1 MQAGRLRHRLMI
13 QKPTDTLDDFG
24 APSRA
29 WSAVATV
36 WGADEPLQGRERFE
50 AQQVAPE
57 LSRRVRIRYKGALNT
72 AMRILSPRA
81 TTLLAAA
88 ITTTD
93 GTAITVTADFGVT
106 AGNAFRVLIDSE
118 LMEVTAGHGTTSWTV
133 TRGVDGTTAAVH
145 ASGAQV
151 RLLAQ
156 LGIQSIVNHDER
168 DRELQLLCTETQQ
181 WDS

>member
-1 MQAGRLRHRLMI
+1 
-13 QKPTDTLDDFG
+13 
-24 APSRA
+24 
-29 WSAVATV
+29 
-36 WGADEPLQGRERFE
+36 
-50 AQQVAPE
+50 
-57 LSRRVRIRYKGALNT
+57 
-72 AMRILSPRA
+72 
-81 TTLLAAA
+81 LAAA

-133 TRGVDGTTAAVH
+133 LRGVDGTTAAVH

-151 RLLAQ
+151 RLLVQ
-156 LGIQSIVNHDER
+156 LGIQSIVNPDER